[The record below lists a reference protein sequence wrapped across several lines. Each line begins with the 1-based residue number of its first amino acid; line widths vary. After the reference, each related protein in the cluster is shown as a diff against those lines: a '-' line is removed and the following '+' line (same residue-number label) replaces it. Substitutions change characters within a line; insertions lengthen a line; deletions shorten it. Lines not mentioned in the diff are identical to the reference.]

1 MMDSN
6 VNTTTRRRPK
16 AAPRWTVSVV
26 VPAYNAEATIGVCI
40 ESLLAQTRAPDEII
54 VVDDASTD
62 GTAGIVAR
70 YPVRLVRLVQNSGPG
85 VARNEGVKAA
95 SGDIL
100 AFTDSDCVTPPD
112 WLARIVRELDDESI
126 VAVTGGY
133 AGTSASGFLPLL
145 QHFVL
150 RERQAS
156 LPDEIAS
163 TITSNFACRRRAF
176 EAVGGFPL
184 YYRKR
189 GPRRPIWGNEDEE
202 LGFLLT
208 RAGGRIRWL
217 RDVGVLH
224 RFRPGLWGYLSQQKF
239 YAERIVMSHFRF
251 PEMRKT
257 RTNYSRRSG
266 AISVLS
272 AGGSASGVA
281 SSMTCLPDLYREP
294 DDCTTIWFFVVAALL
309 LWLLSPITAVTALR
323 QYAQGW
329 RFLLGA
335 YGVALLVS
343 FSWLWG
349 VVPGIILSLG
359 GFIDENNRSR
369 PASAPSRP

>member
-1 MMDSN
+1 MTHSS
-6 VNTTTRRRPK
+6 VSSVTQPRPETVARR
-16 AAPRWTVSVV
+16 TISTI
-26 VPAYNAEATIGVCI
+26 VPAYNCEATVGACI
-40 ESLLAQTRAPDEII
+40 ESLLAQARAPDEIV

-62 GTAGIVAR
+62 NTAAVVAT
-70 YPVRLVRLVQNSGPG
+70 YPVRLVRLARNGGPG
-85 VARNEGVKAA
+85 VARNEGAKAT

-100 AFTDSDCVTPPD
+100 AFTDSDCVAPPD
-112 WLARIVRELDDESI
+112 WLVRLEREFDDEGI

-133 AGTSASGFLPLL
+133 AGTSAPGFLPLL
-145 QHFVL
+145 QHLVL
-150 RERQAS
+150 RERQAA

-189 GPRRPIWGNEDEE
+189 DPQRPVWGNEDEE

-217 RDVGVLH
+217 RDAGVLH
-224 RFRPGLWGYLSQQKF
+224 RFRPGLWGYLRQQKF

-257 RTNYSRRSG
+257 QTNYSRQSG
-266 AISVLS
+266 ALSVLS
-272 AGGSASGVA
+272 AGGTAGGAVGA
-281 SSMTCLPDLYREP
+281 VVCLPDFYQAP
-294 DDCTTIWFFVVAALL
+294 IDCTEVWFFAAAALL
-309 LWLLSPITAVTALR
+309 LWLTAPVFAVAALR
-323 QYAQGW
+323 RYAPG
-329 RFLLGA
+329 RGFLPKA

-343 FSWLWG
+343 SSWLWG
-349 VVPGIILSLG
+349 VASGIMLSLG
-359 GFIDENNRSR
+359 GFVDENNRSR
-369 PASAPSRP
+369 AASAPARP

>member
-1 MMDSN
+1 MQHSN
-6 VNTTTRRRPK
+6 VNTATRQTAVRR
-16 AAPRWTVSVV
+16 TVSVI
-26 VPAYNAEATIGVCI
+26 VPAYNAEATIGACI
-40 ESLLAQTRAPDEII
+40 ESLLAQARAPDEIV

-62 GTAGIVAR
+62 DTAEVVAR
-70 YPVRLVRLVQNSGPG
+70 YPVRLVRLARNGGPG
-85 VARNEGVKAA
+85 VARNEGAKVA

-100 AFTDSDCVTPPD
+100 AFTDSDCVAPPD
-112 WLARIVRELDDESI
+112 WLARIERDLDDERI

-133 AGTSASGFLPLL
+133 AGTSAPGFLPLL
-145 QHFVL
+145 QHLVL
-150 RERQAS
+150 RERQAA

-189 GPRRPIWGNEDEE
+189 DPQRPVWGNEDEE

-217 RDVGVLH
+217 RDAGVLH
-224 RFRPGLWGYLSQQKF
+224 RFRPGLKGYLRQQKF

-257 RTNYSRRSG
+257 RTNYSRQSG
-266 AISVLS
+266 ATSVLS
-272 AGGSASGVA
+272 AGGATGGAA
-281 SSMTCLPDLYREP
+281 SSIACLPDFYREP
-294 DDCTTIWFFVVAALL
+294 DDCTTIWFFIVAALL
-309 LWLLSPITAVTALR
+309 LWLLSPLPAVTALR
-323 QYAQGW
+323 RYAQGW
-329 RFLLGA
+329 RFLFGA
-335 YGVALLVS
+335 YGAALLVS

-349 VVPGIILSLG
+349 VASGTILTLG
-359 GFIDENNRSR
+359 GFIDENDRSR
-369 PASAPSRP
+369 AASAPARP

>member
-1 MMDSN
+1 MTHSN
-6 VNTTTRRRPK
+6 TNTAARR
-16 AAPRWTVSVV
+16 TISVV
-26 VPAYNAEATIGVCI
+26 VPAYNAEATIEACL
-40 ESLLAQTRAPDEII
+40 ESLLAQARAPDEIV

-62 GTAGIVAR
+62 RTAEIIAR
-70 YPVRLVRLVQNSGPG
+70 YPVRLVRLARNGGPG
-85 VARNEGVKAA
+85 VARNEGAKVA

-100 AFTDSDCVTPPD
+100 AFTDSDCVAPPE
-112 WLARIVRELDDESI
+112 WLARLDREFDDEGI

-133 AGTSASGFLPLL
+133 AGTSAPGFLPLL
-145 QHFVL
+145 QHLVL
-150 RERQAS
+150 QERQAS

-189 GPRRPIWGNEDEE
+189 DPRRPVWGNEDEE
-202 LGFLLT
+202 LGFLLA

-217 RDVGVLH
+217 RDAGVLH
-224 RFRPGLWGYLSQQKF
+224 RFRPGLKGYLRQQKF

-257 RTNYSRRSG
+257 RTNYSRQSG
-266 AISVLS
+266 ALSVLS
-272 AGGSASGVA
+272 AAAGAAGAAAGVV
-281 SSMTCLPDLYREP
+281 CLPDLYQ
-294 DDCTTIWFFVVAALL
+294 DLMDCTAVWLLAAAALL
-309 LWLLSPITAVTALR
+309 LWLIAPVPAVAAFR
-323 QYAQGW
+323 RYARGW
-329 RFLLGA
+329 GFLLKA

-349 VVPGIILSLG
+349 VASGIMLSLG
-359 GFIDENNRSR
+359 GFLDGNSISR
-369 PASAPSRP
+369 QTSSPTRP

>member
-1 MMDSN
+1 MTHSSAST
-6 VNTTTRRRPK
+6 VTP
-16 AAPRWTVSVV
+16 PRQTISAI
-26 VPAYNAEATIGVCI
+26 VPAYNCEATVAACI
-40 ESLLAQTRAPDEII
+40 ESLLAQSRVPDEIV

-62 GTAGIVAR
+62 RTAEIVAR
-70 YPVRLVRLVQNSGPG
+70 YPVRLVRLARNAGPG
-85 VARNEGVKAA
+85 VARNEGAKAA

-100 AFTDSDCVTPPD
+100 AFTDSDCVAPPE
-112 WLARIVRELDDESI
+112 WLARIERELGDEAI

-133 AGTSASGFLPLL
+133 AGTSAEGFLPLL
-145 QHFVL
+145 QHL
-150 RERQAS
+150 TLQERQAA

-176 EAVGGFPL
+176 AAVGGFPL

-189 GPRRPIWGNEDEE
+189 DPRRPVWGNEDEE
-202 LGFLLT
+202 LGFLLA

-224 RFRPGLWGYLSQQKF
+224 RFRPGLWAYLRQQKF

-257 RTNYSRRSG
+257 RTNYSRQSG
-266 AISVLS
+266 ALSVLS
-272 AGGSASGVA
+272 AGGAAGAAAGAVV
-281 SSMTCLPDLYREP
+281 CLPDLYQ
-294 DDCTTIWFFVVAALL
+294 DLMDCTAVWLFAAAALL
-309 LWLLSPITAVTALR
+309 LWLIAPAPAVAALR
-323 QYAQGW
+323 RYAQGW

-343 FSWLWG
+343 FSWMWG
-349 VVPGIILSLG
+349 VASGIMLSLG
-359 GFIDENNRSR
+359 GFVDENNRSR
-369 PASAPSRP
+369 AASAPARP